1 MRGREGTGGRM
12 NGWKVGWREGGRAGG
27 RDEKRDGESVRNITP
42 PLRSTTS
49 LLLSYVLSLIIHIE
63 GTRM

>member
-1 MRGREGTGGRM
+1 M